1 MSLQAILQTLA
12 QAFGLYG
19 RKNLRILYDALSTLC
34 EVVGPT
40 RELAQPRHMGAIV
53 GPVLAKWASL
63 GDTDR
68 ELLPLLACL
77 TPLMTALGELE
88 GTASDVRHSEGSW
101 A

>member
-1 MSLQAILQTLA
+1 MLVSLQAILQTLA

-40 RELAQPRHMGAIV
+40 HELAHPRHAGAIV

-77 TPLMTALGELE
+77 TPLMTALGELQ
-88 GTASDVRHSEGSW
+88 GTA
-101 A
+101 